1 MPAKTS
7 TASTGRRL
15 DAALASPARGPR
27 RPPGLPAGSPPPTLA
42 RGPAPM
48 PALKPGAGVRRACGV
63 HPFPFTGTV
72 PRAHRAS
79 RRPRLTAPP
88 SQLTPAG
95 GSPSFTVGPDGPVI
109 HRPPSGMG
117 YATATT
123 SGRPAPSTARQDAT
137 ASTGQRLD
145 LPPPPQAPRPA
156 RRTHGR
162 GETRRRQAPPPCLRS
177 IRTPAPIF
185 EHRGGQKNWMNEIR
199 SRCQASTSFPEASR
213 APRTPVVALE
223 ADRAY
228 RHGATANRTEFG
240 QPKAARRPIPR
251 RDACTP
257 AFCPFSPCTPPAR
270 HPLPRASGGRKG
282 SPTALQ
288 RRDSG
293 GWPASHAR

>member
-1 MPAKTS
+1 MPAK
-7 TASTGRRL
+7 ASTGRRL
-15 DAALASPARGPR
+15 DAALASPARHR

-42 RGPAPM
+42 RGPAPT

-63 HPFPFTGTV
+63 HPYPFTGTV

-145 LPPPPQAPRPA
+145 LPPPPQAPRPS
-156 RRTHGR
+156 RRLDAAHASTVPGASASTRAPHPREGGR
-162 GETRRRQAPPPCLRS
+162 PGGDRRPPCLRS
-177 IRTPAPIF
+177 IHTPAPIF
-185 EHRGGQKNWMNEIR
+185 EHRGGQNWVNETR
-199 SRCQASTSFPEASR
+199 SRCRASTPSPEASR
-213 APRTPVVALE
+213 APRTPL
-223 ADRAY
+223 
-228 RHGATANRTEFG
+228 RH
-240 QPKAARRPIPR
+240 
-251 RDACTP
+251 
-257 AFCPFSPCTPPAR
+257 
-270 HPLPRASGGRKG
+270 L
-282 SPTALQ
+282 
-288 RRDSG
+288 
-293 GWPASHAR
+293 

>member
-1 MPAKTS
+1 MPAK
-7 TASTGRRL
+7 ASTGRRL

-42 RGPAPM
+42 RGPAPT

-63 HPFPFTGTV
+63 HPYPFTGTV

-95 GSPSFTVGPDGPVI
+95 GSPSFTVGPDGLVI

-137 ASTGQRLD
+137 ASMRRTPR
-145 LPPPPQAPRPA
+145 PSPAPVPRPA

-162 GETRRRQAPPPCLRS
+162 GGETRRRQAPPMSAVDTHSSANFRAPGWTKLGERNPKPLPGLHTFPGGLSCAPY
-177 IRTPAPIF
+177 TPATPLMAPESAWRPT
-185 EHRGGQKNWMNEIR
+185 EHTTMGQLAIERNSVSRGPPDANV
-199 SRCQASTSFPEASR
+199 QA
-213 APRTPVVALE
+213 
-223 ADRAY
+223 
-228 RHGATANRTEFG
+228 
-240 QPKAARRPIPR
+240 
-251 RDACTP
+251 
-257 AFCPFSPCTPPAR
+257 
-270 HPLPRASGGRKG
+270 
-282 SPTALQ
+282 
-288 RRDSG
+288 
-293 GWPASHAR
+293 